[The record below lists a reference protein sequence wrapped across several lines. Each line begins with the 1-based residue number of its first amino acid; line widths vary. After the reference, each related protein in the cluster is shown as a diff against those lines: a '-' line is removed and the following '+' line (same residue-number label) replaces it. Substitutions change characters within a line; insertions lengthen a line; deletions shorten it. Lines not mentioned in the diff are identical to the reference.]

1 MTSSPDRVSL
11 EGAIC
16 GVAFASGDRFVIG
29 LWDRGPLGAMQDV
42 MWAQPDGTRVLL
54 APGDEVGSFVS
65 SIYRFD
71 RVATVPFGLDRHG
84 GGFTLRAGD
93 LEIAVSLGAERRVF
107 ALRPRPLR
115 RSLAWVR
122 VEDVLLR
129 RLVGRFVL
137 GGAEGVRAFGTTRTG
152 IRQWYRIDRYRKVA
166 DASAR
171 IGGRDLGPLRPL
183 EGPMGFG
190 FSEFPREPAYV
201 SCSPVLEGAAR
212 LSERSRS

>member
-1 MTSSPDRVSL
+1 ML

-42 MWAQPDGTRVLL
+42 MWARPNAARVLL
-54 APGDEVGSFVS
+54 APDDAVGSFVS

-71 RVATVPFGLDRHG
+71 RVETVPFALDRRAD
-84 GGFTLRAGD
+84 GFTLRAGD
-93 LEIAVSLGAERRVF
+93 LEVTVSLGAERRMF

-115 RSLAWVR
+115 RSLIWVR

-152 IRQWYRIDRYRKVA
+152 IRQWYRIDAYRKVA

-171 IGGRDLGPLRPL
+171 LGGRDLGPLRPL
-183 EGPMGFG
+183 AGPMGFG

-201 SCSPVLEGAAR
+201 TCSPVLEGVER
-212 LSERSRS
+212 LSEGSRS